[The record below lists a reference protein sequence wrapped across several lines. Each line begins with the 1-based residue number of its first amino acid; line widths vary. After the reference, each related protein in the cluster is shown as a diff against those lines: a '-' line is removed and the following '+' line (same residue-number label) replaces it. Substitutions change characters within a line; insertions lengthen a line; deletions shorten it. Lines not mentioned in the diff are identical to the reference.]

1 MLGGIAIRPSA
12 FTGINLILQ
21 SYKNKKEE
29 EEKYLFK
36 EFYDFDENTKFN
48 ETNSNVDDLLD
59 VDNFKFD
66 FSILNNNKDNMEKIQ
81 NNEIDKSNYNL
92 ISKSNYFNFKL
103 LRIFFTFLFL
113 YLI

>member
-21 SYKNKKEE
+21 SYKNKNGKN
-29 EEKYLFK
+29 LFK
-36 EFYDFDENTKFN
+36 EFYEFDDDTKL
-48 ETNSNVDDLLD
+48 TDPGPDSNA
-59 VDNFKFD
+59 DNLNLNFD
-66 FSILNNNKDNMEKIQ
+66 FSIFNKDNMEKIQ

-92 ISKSNYFNFKL
+92 ISKSNYFNSKL